1 MLCVQCSQS
10 VSSLLQYN
18 ICYNNYSHQK
28 SCDTTQAQFQ
38 CKLFKSMHASS
49 SQSYIYFS
57 REAGSLQHQVICHSS
72 TLFFSFSLSMSFL
85 SVFHVFC
92 HYRQSLHSAT
102 CPWRKSLQGQRRLY
116 LGECPA
122 QLKSSGS
129 LWRPHSCRTT
139 EKAGKMW
146 LISESTTSHCTSN
159 LRSEKSS
166 RSLKKEITEI
176 YQEEKMKIKF
186 TVSSQACNR
195 KVELALTWK

>member
-1 MLCVQCSQS
+1 MAHLLLERSTCYVFSVAKVSPVCCSITS
-10 VSSLLQYN
+10 V
-18 ICYNNYSHQK
+18 I
-28 SCDTTQAQFQ
+28 TTTVIKYPLIQPR
-38 CKLFKSMHASS
+38 LSS
-49 SQSYIYFS
+49 SVNSLNPCMLLRHEPTFTF
-57 REAGSLQHQVICHSS
+57 RERLALCNTRWYVPALHF
-72 TLFFSFSLSMSFL
+72 LLFL
-85 SVFHVFC
+85 SVHVFC

-166 RSLKKEITEI
+166 RNLKKEITEI
-176 YQEEKMKIKF
+176 YQEEKTNNKIHGF
-186 TVSSQACNR
+186 ISDM
-195 KVELALTWK
+195 